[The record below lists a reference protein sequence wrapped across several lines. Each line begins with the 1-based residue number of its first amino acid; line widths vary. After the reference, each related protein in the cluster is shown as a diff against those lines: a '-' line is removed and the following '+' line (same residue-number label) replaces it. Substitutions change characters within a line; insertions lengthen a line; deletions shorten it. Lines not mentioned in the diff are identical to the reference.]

1 MCFCT
6 AKIQLFPNIAD
17 STINYCKK
25 NHTTNKDQ
33 GAKPRL
39 TLFFTFHHKRGKL
52 GGLGRISGEVVAKRE
67 RSLGGGVGLLLTD
80 DDFAGYHLI
89 GVGMMISDCLQCYQF
104 SPPDMYQS
112 RRVHPFR

>member
-1 MCFCT
+1 MCFCS
-6 AKIQLFPNIAD
+6 AKIQLFPNIVD

-25 NHTTNKDQ
+25 NHTTNKDH

-52 GGLGRISGEVVAKRE
+52 GGLGRISGEVGAKRE
-67 RSLGGGVGLLLTD
+67 QSSCGCVGLLLTD
-80 DDFAGYHLI
+80 DNFARYHLI
-89 GVGMMISDCLQCYQF
+89 GVGMMVADCFQCYQF

-112 RRVHPFR
+112 RRVHPLR

>member
-1 MCFCT
+1 LYFNGETMCFCS
-6 AKIQLFPNIAD
+6 AKIQLFSNIVD

-39 TLFFTFHHKRGKL
+39 TLFFTFHHKRGRFDD
-52 GGLGRISGEVVAKRE
+52 LGRICGEVGVKRE
-67 RSLGGGVGLLLTD
+67 RSLCGGVGLLLTD

-89 GVGMMISDCLQCYQF
+89 GVGMMIADCLQC
-104 SPPDMYQS
+104 D
-112 RRVHPFR
+112 

>member
-1 MCFCT
+1 MCFCS

-17 STINYCKK
+17 FTINYCKK

-52 GGLGRISGEVVAKRE
+52 GGLGRISGEVGAKRE
-67 RSLGGGVGLLLTD
+67 RSFGGGVGLLLLD

-89 GVGMMISDCLQCYQF
+89 GVGMMIADCFQRDQF